1 MATEII
7 EIIIANT
14 MVLMN
19 MGIGIMD
26 AATTG
31 TAAGIRLAVAVGQAR
46 FGFAEA
52 IGIIS

>member
-14 MVLMN
+14 MALMN

-31 TAAGIRLAVAVGQAR
+31 TAAGIRLAVAVGA
-46 FGFAEA
+46 GPLW
-52 IGIIS
+52 ICGSDWDY